1 MIANLHARAGDKLA
15 GMLEQHTGQQL
26 TESRRWRI
34 ETSLRPLMRSHGF
47 AGLDQLVA
55 AIEEEADNRLLN
67 QTLDLLLNHES
78 SFFRDLAVFQSLE
91 NAVLPQ
97 LHDRLTEKRL
107 RIWCAGT
114 STGKEAYS
122 VAMMLKR
129 MGALWDGWRISIL
142 ATDVSSCAIDVAKR
156 GRYTQMEMQRGLGVS
171 DLLRWFVPIGDDWQI
186 SDEIRDMVSF
196 RTDNLLE
203 PRCVSGEFD
212 LILCRN
218 VLFYFPE
225 DKRQIAYRQIA
236 QHSQSGTYLVRG
248 AGETLVGQSS
258 RFTPCR
264 NHRCVYVYAHETR
277 CDCPPAQAANCG
289 RR

>member
-142 ATDVSSCAIDVAKR
+142 ATDVSSWAIDVAKR
-156 GRYTQMEMQRGLGVS
+156 GRYTQMEMQRVLGVS
-171 DLLRWFVPIGDDWQI
+171 DLLR
-186 SDEIRDMVSF
+186 
-196 RTDNLLE
+196 
-203 PRCVSGEFD
+203 
-212 LILCRN
+212 
-218 VLFYFPE
+218 
-225 DKRQIAYRQIA
+225 
-236 QHSQSGTYLVRG
+236 
-248 AGETLVGQSS
+248 
-258 RFTPCR
+258 
-264 NHRCVYVYAHETR
+264 
-277 CDCPPAQAANCG
+277 
-289 RR
+289 